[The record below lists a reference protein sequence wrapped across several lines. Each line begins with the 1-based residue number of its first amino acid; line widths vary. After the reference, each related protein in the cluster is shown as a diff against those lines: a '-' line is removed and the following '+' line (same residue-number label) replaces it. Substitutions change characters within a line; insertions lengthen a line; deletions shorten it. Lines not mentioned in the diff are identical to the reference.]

1 MASYKYIKAA
11 YDIWVLSYL
20 PTFCCYRSQDTLQIA
35 RIMCEVGNLWRFC
48 KVEQQCKN
56 SLSFNEGLITLMHY
70 YLGVWTR
77 CYATLF
83 NLVILASRPTTTPF
97 ATLLYWRPNKKNW
110 RALGGRTKQKID
122 GRTLF
127 GNASLFFLTHKELF
141 LNLYF
146 FKVAQKQEKSFQN
159 SFLLIF

>member
-1 MASYKYIKAA
+1 MKILQSRAA
-11 YDIWVLSYL
+11 V
-20 PTFCCYRSQDTLQIA
+20 Q
-35 RIMCEVGNLWRFC
+35 
-48 KVEQQCKN
+48 N

-83 NLVILASRPTTTPF
+83 NLVILASRPTTTPPF

-127 GNASLFFLTHKELF
+127 GNASLFFSHTQRAFLESVLF
-141 LNLYF
+141 QGCTEAKKLF
-146 FKVAQKQEKSFQN
+146 S
-159 SFLLIF
+159 

>member
-1 MASYKYIKAA
+1 M
-11 YDIWVLSYL
+11 
-20 PTFCCYRSQDTLQIA
+20 QIA

-83 NLVILASRPTTTPF
+83 NLVILASRPTTTTPF

-127 GNASLFFLTHKELF
+127 GNASLFFSHT
-141 LNLYF
+141 
-146 FKVAQKQEKSFQN
+146 QKSFSSPICTFSRSQ
-159 SFLLIF
+159 LLLEIDLDVQSRKSLDDKFVFIYFWMNTVHVLVNVD

>member
-1 MASYKYIKAA
+1 MIFGYLVA
-11 YDIWVLSYL
+11 L
-20 PTFCCYRSQDTLQIA
+20 PTFCCYRLQDTLQIA
-35 RIMCEVGNLWRFC
+35 LIMCEVGNLWRFLQSRAAVQ
-48 KVEQQCKN
+48 KFPVFQWR
-56 SLSFNEGLITLMHY
+56 LITLMHY

-83 NLVILASRPTTTPF
+83 NLVILASRPPTTPF

-110 RALGGRTKQKID
+110 RALEGRTKQKID

-141 LNLYF
+141 LNLYS
-146 FKVAQKQEKSFQN
+146 FKVAQRQEKSFQN

>member
-1 MASYKYIKAA
+1 
-11 YDIWVLSYL
+11 
-20 PTFCCYRSQDTLQIA
+20 
-35 RIMCEVGNLWRFC
+35 
-48 KVEQQCKN
+48 
-56 SLSFNEGLITLMHY
+56 MHY

-83 NLVILASRPTTTPF
+83 NLVILASRPTTTTPF

-146 FKVAQKQEKSFQN
+146 FKVAQKQEFFSQLFSAHFDIIDPESGFPKITCENETRQVYFMSF
-159 SFLLIF
+159 FCF

>member
-1 MASYKYIKAA
+1 
-11 YDIWVLSYL
+11 
-20 PTFCCYRSQDTLQIA
+20 
-35 RIMCEVGNLWRFC
+35 
-48 KVEQQCKN
+48 
-56 SLSFNEGLITLMHY
+56 MHY

-127 GNASLFFLTHKELF
+127 GNASLFFLTHQELF

-146 FKVAQKQEKSFQN
+146 FKVAQKQEIFLQLFSAHFDIIDPESGSPKITCENETRQVYFMSFFCFFKRFW
-159 SFLLIF
+159 FLIQFQLVGIFSKV